1 MLKHSLKSHLVYVC
15 GIAMLFCA
23 IGCGNGGDSGDEC
36 FTGDIDGIGTDTGN
50 IPQLY
55 GSWTTTFASRSFYDE
70 CDIEGLGRNDF
81 DWLKSGA
88 MEIGGRVDD
97 VDVTFAGAS
106 EANFK
111 ATMSSFGGVTISGRH
126 IFRGQEL
133 HIAMGGLLFENTQLN
148 LTELEGHVYMGI
160 DTNGDGSVDCGI
172 MGDFNAKSSG

>member
-1 MLKHSLKSHLVYVC
+1 MLKNSLKTHLVYCC
-15 GIAMLFCA
+15 GIGLLLCA
-23 IGCGNGGDSGDEC
+23 SGCGKNLDSADEC

-70 CDIEGLGRNDF
+70 CDIEGLGRNEF
-81 DWLKSGA
+81 DWLSGGA

-97 VDVTFAGAS
+97 VDVTFSGAS
-106 EANFK
+106 EANLK
-111 ATMSSFGGVTISGRH
+111 AMMSSYGGVTISGRYT
-126 IFRGQEL
+126 FRGEEL
-133 HIAMGGLLFENTQLN
+133 HIAMGGLLFENTQLD

>member
-1 MLKHSLKSHLVYVC
+1 MLQQSLKSHLVYLC
-15 GIAMLFCA
+15 GIGVLFCA
-23 IGCGNGGDSGDEC
+23 IGCGNNRDSAEDC
-36 FTGDIDGIGTDTGN
+36 FAGDIDGIGTDTGN

-70 CDIEGLGRNDF
+70 CDIEGLGRNEF
-81 DWLKSGA
+81 DWLSGGA

-106 EANFK
+106 EANLK
-111 ATMSSFGGVTISGRH
+111 ATMSSFGAVTISGRYT
-126 IFRGQEL
+126 FRGQEL
-133 HIAMGGLLFENTQLN
+133 HIAMGGLLFENTQLD